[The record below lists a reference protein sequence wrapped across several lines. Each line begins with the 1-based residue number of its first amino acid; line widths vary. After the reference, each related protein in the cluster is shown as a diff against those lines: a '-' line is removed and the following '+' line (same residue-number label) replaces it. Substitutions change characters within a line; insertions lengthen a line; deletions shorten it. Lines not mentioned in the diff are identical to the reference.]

1 MPIVD
6 NAQLRKKGWN
16 DREVQRVEMTVNVPR
31 PYDVHFSKIVFW
43 SAFIVIIIANLIV
56 SLVMIPFFIILPAW
70 ILYSII
76 ILLAGSI
83 GFLYNLLI
91 MDIGHLERRH
101 HRLAALLIPLLTAAN
116 FVVMVLTANRFI
128 VETQAQV
135 TQQNPWIIAVLFAG
149 VFIMPYLVRILFSG
163 KK

>member
-70 ILYSII
+70 ILYCII
-76 ILLAGSI
+76 VLLAGSI

-101 HRLAALLIPLLTAAN
+101 HRLAALFIPLLTAAN

-128 VETQAQV
+128 VETQAQA

-149 VFIMPYLVRILFSG
+149 VFILPYLVRILFSR